1 MKNLFTAVVFAA
13 CFTTAA
19 IAADSGGYAHT
30 PMTMENIGK
39 SYMGR
44 DIAYVM
50 GHEGAGWL
58 ERPEREREEG
68 TDKLLPLLGLKP
80 TDTVAD
86 IGAGTGYFS
95 FRLAAG
101 VPQGK
106 VYAEDV
112 QEAMVD
118 EIKERIAQRGIKNV
132 EPVLGGIQSP
142 KLPKA
147 KVDLILLVDAYH
159 EFSYPRE
166 MGLAMVEA
174 LKPGGR
180 IALVE
185 YRGEDDSVPIKD
197 LHKMTVAQAA
207 REMNAIGLSL
217 VSVDSRTLP
226 WQHLMIF
233 QKPASDR

>member
-1 MKNLFTAVVFAA
+1 MKKLFSILAFAA
-13 CFTTAA
+13 CFAVPA
-19 IAADSGGYAHT
+19 VAADPKGYGNT

-39 SYMGR
+39 SYLGR

-80 TDTVAD
+80 TDVVAD

-95 FRLAAG
+95 FRLAKA

-112 QEAMVD
+112 QEAMVN
-118 EIKERIAQRGIKNV
+118 EIKARIAQRGVKNV
-132 EPVLGGIQSP
+132 EPVLGGVTSP
-142 KLPKA
+142 KLPKN
-147 KVDLILLVDAYH
+147 KIDLILLVDAYH

-166 MGLAMVEA
+166 MGLAMAEA

-185 YRGEDDSVPIKD
+185 YRGEDNSVPIKD
-197 LHKMTVAQAA
+197 LHKMTVTQATL
-207 REMNAIGLSL
+207 EMGAVGLTL
-217 VSVDSRTLP
+217 VDIDSKTLP
-226 WQHLMIF
+226 WQHVMIF
-233 QKPASDR
+233 QK

>member
-1 MKNLFTAVVFAA
+1 MKKLLRAFAFAA
-13 CFTTAA
+13 CVTVPA
-19 IAADSGGYAHT
+19 IAADPNGYGNT

-68 TDKLLPLLGLKP
+68 TDKLLPLLKLKP
-80 TDTVAD
+80 TDVVAD

-95 FRLAAG
+95 FRLAKE

-106 VYAEDV
+106 VYAEDI
-112 QEAMVD
+112 QEAMLD
-118 EIKERIAQRGIKNV
+118 EIKARIKQRGIKNV
-132 EPVLGGIQSP
+132 EPVLGGVKSIG
-142 KLPKA
+142 LPKG

-166 MGLAMVEA
+166 MGLAMAEA

-180 IALVE
+180 LALVE
-185 YRGEDDSVPIKD
+185 YRGGDDSVPIKD
-197 LHKMTVAQAA
+197 LHKMTVTQAT
-207 REMNAIGLSL
+207 REMGAVGLTL
-217 VSVDSRTLP
+217 VDIDSKSLP

-233 QKPASDR
+233 QK